1 MNLPGSELRALRA
14 AVEELEALGTEQP
27 NPASEELD
35 RLPTLEI
42 LRLIHEEDRGVPE
55 TVGRALEAV
64 AEVVE
69 AAAGAISGGGRLV
82 YVGAGTS
89 GRLGVLDAAE
99 CPPTYG
105 VPADWVVGIIAG
117 GDTALR
123 TALEGA
129 EDDVEQAVRDA
140 VAWRIASRD
149 AVLGITAR
157 GGTPYVRAFLREA
170 HRRGAWTGL
179 LACNPVEPAPEL
191 RARVILDV
199 GAEVVTGST
208 RMKAGAATKL
218 ALTMISTAVMV
229 RLGRVRGNRM
239 VDLMPNSVKL
249 RARQVRMVMQARGV
263 GFEEAVRRLDEAGGD
278 LRRAL
283 EEDDTAG

>member
-42 LRLIHEEDRGVPE
+42 LRLIHEQDHGVPE
-55 TVGRALEAV
+55 AVGRALEAI

-129 EDDVEQAVRDA
+129 EDDVEQ
-140 VAWRIASRD
+140 
-149 AVLGITAR
+149 
-157 GGTPYVRAFLREA
+157 
-170 HRRGAWTGL
+170 
-179 LACNPVEPAPEL
+179 
-191 RARVILDV
+191 
-199 GAEVVTGST
+199 
-208 RMKAGAATKL
+208 
-218 ALTMISTAVMV
+218 
-229 RLGRVRGNRM
+229 
-239 VDLMPNSVKL
+239 
-249 RARQVRMVMQARGV
+249 
-263 GFEEAVRRLDEAGGD
+263 
-278 LRRAL
+278 
-283 EEDDTAG
+283 